1 MKKSNKSF
9 LEALFG
15 LFKIDKASKN
25 KTMSFIL
32 NNDPE
37 LKRIRKD
44 IGDINRRARERLE
57 KEDPE
62 LLKLLDKYK

>member
-25 KTMSFIL
+25 KKMSFIL

-62 LLKLLDKYK
+62 LLKLLDRYK